1 MTAEQQRKISAESH
15 AAIMADYSKTGED
28 IAKNLGN
35 RGPVKLDPSG
45 KLAPEILEAYWRTGF
60 YVFEGV
66 ICPLELENLRKDVDK
81 ILARAPVSPDATVDK
96 DGKPALNTEVTRP
109 PYRFAKPLS
118 DPLGGTSLNNGRH
131 PVAMTSPTAKD
142 PSVQWTVNMLD
153 GNLHLMD
160 SALRLYGHPDLLSI
174 AEAINGPD
182 FVPYNEVAF
191 IKEPGLGPSVAWHQD
206 GMTHWDAEDWNEGA
220 HGFNF
225 MTQLYPSTAQN
236 AVWVLPGSH
245 KLGKVDI
252 TALVE
257 ESGNERLNGAC
268 PMICDAGEVMVMNR
282 QLVHGSFANSSADR
296 RVTLNAGFFPRK
308 RVVNVTA
315 KRLNGDIETYDL
327 NRVVARSRI
336 IALAVDARQQRYPK
350 ERCYQYQ
357 PLKDE
362 QEAISWNEETRGSML
377 KDYNLKDMFI

>member
-1 MTAEQQRKISAESH
+1 MTAKQNTAITAESH
-15 AAIMADYSKTGED
+15 AAIMADYSKEGEE
-28 IAKNLGN
+28 IARNLGN
-35 RGPVKLDPSG
+35 RGPVKLDQDG
-45 KLAPEILEAYWRTGF
+45 HLAPEILEAYWRTGF

-66 ICPLELENLRKDVDK
+66 VGPEELETLRNEVEEV
-81 ILARAPVSPDATVDK
+81 LERAPVSPEAVLDR
-96 DGKPALNTEVTRP
+96 DGKPALSTSVTRP

-118 DPLGGTSLNNGRH
+118 DPLGGTTLNNGRH
-131 PVAMTSPTAKD
+131 PVAMISPTARD
-142 PSVQWTVNMLD
+142 TTVQWTVNMLD

-160 SALRLYGHPDLLSI
+160 SALRLYGHPDLLVI

-206 GMTHWDAEDWNEGA
+206 GMTHWEAPDWNEGA

-252 TALVE
+252 TGLVD
-257 ESGNERLNGAC
+257 ESGSERLQGAC
-268 PMICDAGEVMVMNR
+268 PMICDAGDVMVMNR

-315 KRLNGDIETYDL
+315 RRLNGDIETYDEE
-327 NRVVARSRI
+327 RVVARSRI
-336 IALAVDARQQRYPK
+336 IALAIDARQQRYPK
-350 ERCYQYQ
+350 ERRYQYQ

-362 QEAISWNEETRGSML
+362 QAAICWNEETRGSML
-377 KDYNLKDMFI
+377 KNYNLKDMFI